1 MSTTVNLSVLGDR
14 RRLTAPQAKQI
25 SSKLDQFPPLP
36 SKVWNKDF
44 FQNQQNFVPPNKFR
58 PGLFPVSNAMENPKP
73 TYANLTTYRS
83 SRNSR
88 IRLQPKPHE
97 IQNGKYV
104 VSISKEENEMLAQT
118 CKWTIIGKPSQIRP
132 SIDIIRTEFTKIIPG
147 KDLTKPLIDEVIL
160 EITNR
165 DGLTEMINQ
174 RIEYE
179 IIPVFFSH
187 CKMQGHRDE
196 NCRKLHTNLQTKEAE
211 NTLSEQEIVQATT
224 NVEATTDT
232 TNLRDS
238 TTQKSKESPEE
249 INEEQE

>member
-36 SKVWNKDF
+36 SKVRNKDF
-44 FQNQQNFVPPNKFR
+44 FQNQQTFVPPNKIR

-73 TYANLTTYRS
+73 TYANLTTNRS

-118 CKWTIIGKPSQIRP
+118 CKWTIIGKFSQIRP
-132 SIDIIRTEFTKIIPG
+132 SIDIIRREFTKIIPG
-147 KDLTKPLIDEVIL
+147 KGNIKIGVYDIHHVFLDFDNIEDYLNVLSRNFIHLGGLNIMKIMKWSATFKPNSDHSLAPVWVNLPDLK
-160 EITNR
+160 
-165 DGLTEMINQ
+165 
-174 RIEYE
+174 
-179 IIPVFFSH
+179 
-187 CKMQGHRDE
+187 
-196 NCRKLHTNLQTKEAE
+196 
-211 NTLSEQEIVQATT
+211 
-224 NVEATTDT
+224 
-232 TNLRDS
+232 
-238 TTQKSKESPEE
+238 
-249 INEEQE
+249 